1 MGKASNDRQANEVL
15 SIADAEVHYSIESI
29 NNCLILFSSGS
40 KEKTVVLIKDWELA
54 G

>member
-1 MGKASNDRQANEVL
+1 ML
-15 SIADAEVHYSIESI
+15 SIVDVEVYYFIELI

-40 KEKTVVLIKDWELA
+40 KEKIVVLIKDWELV